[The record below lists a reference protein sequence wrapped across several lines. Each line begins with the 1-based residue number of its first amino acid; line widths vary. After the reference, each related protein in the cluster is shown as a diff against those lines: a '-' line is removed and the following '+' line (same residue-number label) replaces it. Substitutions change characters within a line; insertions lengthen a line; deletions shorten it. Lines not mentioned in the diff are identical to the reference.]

1 MDKKRIEKAVR
12 EILIAVGEDP
22 NREGLKKTPARV
34 AEMYEETLCGIAM
47 KPEDELAS
55 CYADEDYEEMVVI
68 KDIDFYS
75 MCEHHLLPF
84 FGKIHIVYVP
94 KKNKLLGISKMV
106 RLAEVVSHR
115 LQLQERMTKQIADA
129 IMKKI
134 SPYGAMVVIEAEHL
148 CLTMRGVKKPGT
160 KIVTS
165 AIRGIFS
172 NDSKSRMEAMELIKN
187 GVKR

>member
-12 EILIAVGEDP
+12 EILIAIGENP

-34 AEMYEETLCGIAM
+34 AGMYEEVLSGMTL
-47 KPEDELAS
+47 KPESEIVS
-55 CYADEDYEEMVVI
+55 CYADEEYEEMVVV
-68 KDIDFYS
+68 KDIDFFS
-75 MCEHHLLPF
+75 VCEHHLLPF

-94 KKNKLLGISKMV
+94 KKDKLLGISKMV
-106 RLAEVVSHR
+106 RLAEVISRR
-115 LQLQERMTKQIADA
+115 LQLQERITKQIADA
-129 IMKKI
+129 IMKKV
-134 SPYGAMVVIEAEHL
+134 SPYGVMVVIEAEHL

-187 GVKR
+187 NTKR

>member
-34 AEMYEETLCGIAM
+34 AEMYEEVLCGISM
-47 KPEDELAS
+47 TPENELAS
-55 CYADEDYEEMVVI
+55 CYADEEYEEMVVI

-75 MCEHHLLPF
+75 ICEHHLLPF

-187 GVKR
+187 GIKR